1 MASDTAWPQSEFSL
15 CDQACSQLPVS
26 YLKEIITNFKGGRG
40 INFFS
45 MFLIDLVVSKQKP
58 KRDVAAVEH
67 K

>member
-1 MASDTAWPQSEFSL
+1 M
-15 CDQACSQLPVS
+15 
-26 YLKEIITNFKGGRG
+26 TNFRGGRG